1 MNGEKVA
8 RQVGKIAATASTIAG
23 AINVI
28 RDDEHG
34 EIESVTAGPVAV
46 FWRDAKGN
54 PRVLGIPF
62 GRWFR
67 GPRK

>member
-1 MNGEKVA
+1 MSVEDVA
-8 RQVGKIAATASTIAG
+8 KKAVGVAVTASTVLG
-23 AINVI
+23 LVHVV

-34 EIESVTAGPVAV
+34 EIQSFTLGPAAL
-46 FWRDAKGN
+46 FWRDQKGR